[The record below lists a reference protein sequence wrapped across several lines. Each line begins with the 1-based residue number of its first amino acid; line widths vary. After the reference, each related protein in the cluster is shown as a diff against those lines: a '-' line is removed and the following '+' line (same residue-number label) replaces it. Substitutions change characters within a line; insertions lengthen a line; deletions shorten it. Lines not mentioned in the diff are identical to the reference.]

1 MTEMPPAPL
10 LSVIIS
16 AFNEERYIGAC
27 LGSLLDQDPVPCDV
41 EVIVSANACTD
52 RTEEIV
58 EGFVPRFAARGW
70 NPKPQAATECSP
82 RI

>member
-41 EVIVSANACTD
+41 EVIVSANA
-52 RTEEIV
+52 
-58 EGFVPRFAARGW
+58 
-70 NPKPQAATECSP
+70 
-82 RI
+82 